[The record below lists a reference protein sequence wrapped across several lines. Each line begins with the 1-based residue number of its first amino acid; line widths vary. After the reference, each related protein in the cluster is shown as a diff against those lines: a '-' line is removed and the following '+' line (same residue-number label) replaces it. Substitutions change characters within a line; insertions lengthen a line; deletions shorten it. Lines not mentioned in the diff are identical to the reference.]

1 VGKAARRKTERR
13 VRKMGKLML
22 TITLEEDGRIE
33 VTGPIDNKVLCY
45 GMLELARQTVQ
56 AYELKIL
63 TPKTGTLIDL
73 NKGA

>member
-1 VGKAARRKTERR
+1 
-13 VRKMGKLML
+13 MGKLML